1 MADQV
6 GAANCTA
13 PPGAH
18 SSVGKFLILGASEA
32 WGGGAES
39 STVPKIYSPLLTV
52 AGSARRVNLPYSTGL
67 SGYLARKS
75 KDPGTGCSFLVNSR
89 MDFSNPSWA
98 PSSPNQRL
106 LQKGDKSVL
115 KKASLSRGH
124 LRSLQEPS
132 TAWLTHSRERTDPNT
147 HGLEAGQQQ
156 IKNSPFQ
163 EAKVQILPTAS
174 AGKHRSP
181 RSERL
186 TMSLATAQ
194 RSKEGA
200 VTSPLLQG
208 SDPPPFSEGCSL

>member
-1 MADQV
+1 MYCATWGSQLCGKIHNPGGLRGLRGKV
-6 GAANCTA
+6 PQSQKSLFTLVNCRRLSQEGELTFFYRAVRA
-13 PPGAH
+13 P
-18 SSVGKFLILGASEA
+18 
-32 WGGGAES
+32 
-39 STVPKIYSPLLTV
+39 
-52 AGSARRVNLPYSTGL
+52 
-67 SGYLARKS
+67 S
-75 KDPGTGCSFLVNSR
+75 KGDPEDPGTACGFLVNSR
-89 MDFSNPSWA
+89 MDFSDPSWA
-98 PSSPNQRL
+98 PSSSNQRL
-106 LQKGDKSVL
+106 LQKGNKSVL

-186 TMSLATAQ
+186 TISLATAQ